1 MKQWTIPLL
10 AKHTRQYIL
19 SKGLEYTFMRI
30 RNFRQS
36 DIPILID
43 LQQLAAETDGLA
55 VEDMI
60 DFAAWSTYPELI
72 GDYTVFVITDD
83 DETNEWGQAGTLEGV
98 EGEVVG
104 FTALIMLKEAYAYHF
119 LCQGMVHPQHRKRN
133 AGRALLICALNY
145 ARMVSTEFEFEA
157 EQLGQ
162 PLYLEALLPLNDPAS
177 VNLARKCDMQPVDET
192 VMRGMRLYRR
202 EL

>member
-1 MKQWTIPLL
+1 
-10 AKHTRQYIL
+10 
-19 SKGLEYTFMRI
+19 MRI

-36 DIPILID
+36 DIPMLID

-60 DFAAWSTYPELI
+60 DIAAWSTYPEL
-72 GDYTVFVITDD
+72 GEAYTVFVITND

-98 EGEVVG
+98 EGGIVG
-104 FTALIMLKEAYAYHF
+104 FTALSMRRDAYAYHF
-119 LCQGMVHPQHRKRN
+119 LCQGTVRSQHRKRN
-133 AGRALLICALNY
+133 AGRALLICALNH

-177 VNLARKCDMQPVDET
+177 VNLASKCDMQLVDEP

>member
-1 MKQWTIPLL
+1 
-10 AKHTRQYIL
+10 
-19 SKGLEYTFMRI
+19 MRI

-43 LQQLAAETDGLA
+43 LQHLAAETDGLA
-55 VEDMI
+55 VEDLI
-60 DFAAWSTYPELI
+60 DFAAWSTCPEL
-72 GDYTVFVITDD
+72 GEAYTVFVITDD

-98 EGEVVG
+98 EGEIVG
-104 FTALIMLKEAYAYHF
+104 FTALSMRRDVSAYHF
-119 LCQGMVHPQHRKRN
+119 LCLGTVHPQHRKRN

-145 ARMVSTEFEFEA
+145 ARMISTEFEFEA
-157 EQLGQ
+157 EQLGH

-177 VNLARKCDMQPVDET
+177 VNLAIKCDMQPVDEP
-192 VMRGMRLYRR
+192 VMKGMRLYRR

>member
-1 MKQWTIPLL
+1 
-10 AKHTRQYIL
+10 
-19 SKGLEYTFMRI
+19 MRI

-43 LQQLAAETDGLA
+43 LQGLAAESDGLA
-55 VEDMI
+55 MVDMI
-60 DFAAWSTYPELI
+60 DFAAWSTYPEQ
-72 GDYTVFVITDD
+72 GEAYTVFVITDD

-98 EGEVVG
+98 EGEIVG
-104 FTALIMLKEAYAYHF
+104 FTALSMCRDVYAYHF
-119 LCQGMVHPQHRKRN
+119 LCQGTIHPQHRKMN

-162 PLYLEALLPLNDPAS
+162 PLYLEALLPLNDPTSA
-177 VNLARKCDMQPVDET
+177 NLARKCDMQPVDEP

>member
-1 MKQWTIPLL
+1 
-10 AKHTRQYIL
+10 
-19 SKGLEYTFMRI
+19 MRI

-43 LQQLAAETDGLA
+43 LQQLAAESDNLA
-55 VEDMI
+55 VEDLI
-60 DFAAWSTYPELI
+60 DFAAWSTYPEL
-72 GDYTVFVITDD
+72 GEAYTVFVITDD

-98 EGEVVG
+98 EGEIVG
-104 FTALIMLKEAYAYHF
+104 FTALSMRRDVYAYHF
-119 LCQGMVHPQHRKRN
+119 LCRGTVHPQHRKRN

-145 ARMVSTEFEFEA
+145 ARMISTEFEFEA

-177 VNLARKCDMQPVDET
+177 VNLAIKCYMQPVDEP
-192 VMRGMRLYRR
+192 VMKGMRLYRR

>member
-1 MKQWTIPLL
+1 
-10 AKHTRQYIL
+10 
-19 SKGLEYTFMRI
+19 MRI

-55 VEDMI
+55 LE
-60 DFAAWSTYPELI
+60 
-72 GDYTVFVITDD
+72 
-83 DETNEWGQAGTLEGV
+83 GQAGTLEGV
-98 EGEVVG
+98 EGEIVG
-104 FTALIMLKEAYAYHF
+104 FTALSMRRDVYAYHF
-119 LCQGMVHPQHRKRN
+119 LCQGTVHPQHRKRN

-145 ARMVSTEFEFEA
+145 ARMISTEFEFEA

-177 VNLARKCDMQPVDET
+177 VNLAIKCDMQPVDEP
-192 VMRGMRLYRR
+192 VMKGMRLYRR

>member
-1 MKQWTIPLL
+1 
-10 AKHTRQYIL
+10 
-19 SKGLEYTFMRI
+19 MRI

-55 VEDMI
+55 VEDLI
-60 DFAAWSTYPELI
+60 DFAAWSTYPEL
-72 GDYTVFVITDD
+72 GEAYTVFVITDD
-83 DETNEWGQAGTLEGV
+83 DETNEWGQAGTLEGI
-98 EGEVVG
+98 EGEIVG
-104 FTALIMLKEAYAYHF
+104 FTALSMRRDVYAYHF
-119 LCQGMVHPQHRKRN
+119 LCQGTVHPQHRKRN

-145 ARMVSTEFEFEA
+145 ARMISTEFEFEA

-177 VNLARKCDMQPVDET
+177 VNLAIKCDMQPVDAP
-192 VMRGMRLYRR
+192 VMKGMRLYRR

>member
-1 MKQWTIPLL
+1 
-10 AKHTRQYIL
+10 
-19 SKGLEYTFMRI
+19 MRI

-36 DIPILID
+36 DIPMLID

-119 LCQGMVHPQHRKRN
+119 LCQGTVHPQHRKRN

-162 PLYLEALLPLNDPAS
+162 PLHLEALLPLNDPAS
-177 VNLARKCDMQPVDET
+177 VNLARKCDMQPVDEP